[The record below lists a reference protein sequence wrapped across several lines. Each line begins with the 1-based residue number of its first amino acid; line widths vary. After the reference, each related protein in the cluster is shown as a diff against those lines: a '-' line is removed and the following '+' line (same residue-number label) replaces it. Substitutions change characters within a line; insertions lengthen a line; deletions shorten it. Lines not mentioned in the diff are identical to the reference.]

1 MAGQAR
7 LGRSSVQASVLELT
21 TKEGRCEG
29 LGAREE
35 LVWHVLLS
43 WLHTTVAHRR
53 CCVQGVANLQC
64 VLWLGEL
71 GSLCWESTRRNVHL
85 LDSSHVLLDLSINL
99 SIDDAFLSQLLH
111 DLMLVGPLR
120 ILERQVSLTLFNKR
134 N

>member
-1 MAGQAR
+1 MTGQAR
-7 LGRSSVQASVLELT
+7 LGRGSVQASVLELT
-21 TKEGRCEG
+21 AKEGRCEG

-64 VLWLGEL
+64 VLWLSEL

-99 SIDDAFLSQLLH
+99 SIDHAFLSQLLH

>member
-1 MAGQAR
+1 MARQAG
-7 LGRSSVQASVLELT
+7 LGRSSVQACVLELT
-21 TKEGRCEG
+21 AKEGRCEG

-64 VLWLGEL
+64 VLWLSEL

-99 SIDDAFLSQLLH
+99 SIDHAFFSELLH
-111 DLMLVGPLR
+111 NLMLVGPLR
-120 ILERQVSLTLFNKR
+120 ILERQVSLTLSNKR